1 MRISNK
7 GRTVFVPEDHLL
19 ECIHCGFCLPA
30 CPTYLDTGL
39 EADSPRGRI
48 YLMRALQDGRIVPT
62 RETVRHLDLCLACRA
77 CEPACPSGVRYGAL
91 IDAARPSIQECYAR
105 PWADRLGRA
114 VVARLV
120 CHPGGQRWLAR
131 ASKLIPRRLLSRIAA
146 TGALPEALRY
156 RAALA
161 AVFPRPVSAPLPS
174 LLEPEGTEQ
183 GSVVLFTGCVTQ
195 LFFGRTN
202 QRAARLLAKAGLR
215 VHVPSEPVCCG
226 ALMLHLGRRDQAV
239 ALARRTVGILSEY
252 ECDAIVT
259 TAAGCGAMLQSYGEL
274 LGDRVAAEMA
284 TRVRD
289 VTAVLAE
296 SHTPPPSRQ
305 AARRVTYHDACH
317 LAHGQGVREAP
328 RDLLSSLPGI
338 ELVELHEADQCCGS
352 AGTYNL
358 TEPKT
363 ARRLLERKIQHILT
377 TGASTVVTA
386 NPGCLLQIRSGLL
399 CRNAQVEVVHP
410 VDLLAEFHFAPTEA
424 GLSPHS
430 PV

>member
-1 MRISNK
+1 M
-7 GRTVFVPEDHLL
+7 FVPKERLL

-48 YLMRALQDGRIVPT
+48 YLMRALQDGRIAPT

-77 CEPACPSGVRYGAL
+77 CEPACPSGVRYGLL
-91 IDAARPSIQECYAR
+91 IDAARPSIQERYPR
-105 PWADRLGRA
+105 PWTDRLGREA
-114 VVARLV
+114 VARLV
-120 CHPGGQRWLAR
+120 CHPRGQRWLGR
-131 ASKLIPRRLLSRIAA
+131 ASRLIPRQLLSWIAG
-146 TGALPEALRY
+146 TGILPEALRY

-161 AVFPRPVSAPLPS
+161 AVLPKPGSAPLPS
-174 LLEPEGTEQ
+174 LLEPEGTER
-183 GSVVLFTGCVTQ
+183 GRVVLFTGCVTQ

-202 QRAARLLAKAGLR
+202 QRAARLLAKAGFR
-215 VHVPSEPVCCG
+215 VRVPSEPVCCG
-226 ALMLHLGRRDQAV
+226 ALMLHLGRRKE
-239 ALARRTVGILSEY
+239 ALALAQRTVDVLSGY

-274 LGDRVAAEMA
+274 LGDRAAAEMA

-296 SHTPPPSRQ
+296 SHVLPPARQ

-317 LAHGQGVREAP
+317 LAHGQGVRGAP
-328 RDLLSSLPGI
+328 RDLLNSLPGV

-358 TEPKT
+358 TEPET
-363 ARRLLERKIQHILT
+363 ARRLLARKIKHILT
-377 TGASTVVTA
+377 TGARTVVTA
-386 NPGCLLQIRSGLL
+386 NPGCLLQIRAGLL

-410 VDLLAEFHFAPTEA
+410 VDLLAEFHFGSAEPA
-424 GLSPHS
+424 FPPRSPD
-430 PV
+430 